1 MVKLLRLTTERE
13 DANFD
18 IQFNEDIIIKPKSQ
32 IALKNLTLTM
42 DEDVLKIDNQN
53 NIFTFSTD
61 TRLIANKR
69 TTTLHND
76 TYKYNETDD
85 LFLTLAEFLNSKLQ
99 ADDDDN
105 DFNTQIVCKV
115 NKNNFFEI
123 IQFKSILFNF
133 VPSLATTTT
142 DIDIDRSIA
151 TRIEVSQTESA
162 TITQKHKLIFEDKF
176 IKGAGVFRCR
186 ISNFVDNSSG
196 VDDNGF
202 EIGLSDTN
210 PTGWINN
217 ENMTDD
223 ERTFA
228 IKFNR
233 VGSAYVYKDYG
244 SVETT
249 SAINA
254 VNAITAT
261 ISTNDILE
269 IKLTKGEIIGHVYI
283 HNGATYIK
291 NQLFRNTL
299 YGDLSP
305 DATRPNGLTAFHNL
319 YPYIIM
325 HGDTN
330 EVIITDIQHSLEEKN
345 MENYT
350 QRINQDMTLPYVN
363 IPQIAEPPNLN
374 INKRYTDSYNYN
386 GSFSFKNVSIANYFG
401 FERTTLNAS
410 SDGYQQNGTFKNIVF
425 TATSLFKPAIYSRN
439 FIIEMLNIPLTS
451 YDSLYNGRKSILA
464 SVVDGNDI
472 TLNGTDIVVYEP
484 SEITYIDIDNMNSLN
499 LRNIK
504 LKVVDKNLNA
514 IKIQGLGVITILIK
528 EP

>member
-1 MVKLLRLTTERE
+1 MVKLLRLTTEKN
-13 DANFD
+13 DASFD

-53 NIFTFSTD
+53 NIFKVSTD
-61 TRLIANKR
+61 TRLIDNRR
-69 TTTLHND
+69 TTTLHNEK
-76 TYKYNETDD
+76 YKYNETDD
-85 LFLTLAEFLNSKLQ
+85 LFITLAEFLNSKLQ

-105 DFNTQIVCKV
+105 DFNTQMVCKV

-142 DIDIDRSIA
+142 DIDIDDSFSN
-151 TRIEVSQTESA
+151 RIEVSQNDIS
-162 TITQKHKLIFEDKF
+162 TITQKHKLVFEDKF

-186 ISNFVDNSSG
+186 IGNYVDNSSG
-196 VDDNGF
+196 IDDNGF

-217 ENMTDD
+217 DDMTD
-223 ERTFA
+223 EQRTFA

-244 SVETT
+244 AAGVDS
-249 SAINA
+249 SINA
-254 VNAITAT
+254 VNAGNAT
-261 ISTNDILE
+261 LSTNDILE

-283 HNGATYIK
+283 HNGTTYIK
-291 NQLFRNTL
+291 NQLFRDLL

-305 DATRPNGLTAFHNL
+305 TATRPNGLDAFHNL

-330 EVIITDIQHSLEEKN
+330 EISITDIQHSLEEKN

-350 QRINQDMTLPYVN
+350 QRTNQDLTLPYVN
-363 IPQIAEPPNLN
+363 IPEIAEPPNLN

-386 GSFSFKNVSIANYFG
+386 GSFTFKNLSIANYFG

-410 SDGYQQNGTFKNIVF
+410 SDGYQPDRTFKNIVF

-439 FIIEMLNIPLTS
+439 FIIEMQNIPLTS

-464 SVVDGNDI
+464 TVVDGNDI

-504 LKVVDKNLNA
+504 LVVKDKNLNE
-514 IKIQGLGVITILIK
+514 IKIQGLGVITVLIK